1 MADTGVTAMEE
12 RSSDGIRWSVA
23 DRVGRIVLDWPE
35 RANTIGL
42 AQGHAFARAVDEVLA
57 TGPRAVLLTGTGKI
71 FCAGGA
77 IDELS
82 GAGNAIDA
90 LVGRILDPLHPAIER
105 LSNAPLPV
113 VCALNGAVGGAGI
126 GLGLCGDLVIAAA
139 STKLR
144 TGYTAIGLS
153 PDAGASYF
161 LARRAGSERAKQLFF
176 LSEPIDA
183 QRCLALGIVD
193 AVHPDDELP
202 AAAQSLVARLAA
214 AATGSLVR
222 VKHLCRA
229 AGTHGLREHLDL
241 ERSLLEQSARG
252 ADASE
257 GLRAF
262 LEKRAPRF
270 SGGG

>member
-1 MADTGVTAMEE
+1 MEE

-23 DRVGRIVLDWPE
+23 DSIGRIVLDCPQ

-42 AQGHAFARAVDEVLA
+42 AQGHAIARAVDEVLA
-57 TGPRAVLLTGTGKI
+57 AGPRAVLITGTGKI

-77 IDELS
+77 IDEMA
-82 GAGNAIDA
+82 GAGTAVDV
-90 LVGRILDPLHPAIER
+90 LVGRILDPLNPAIER

-113 VCALNGAVGGAGI
+113 VCALNGAVGGGGI
-126 GLGLCGDLVIAAA
+126 GLALCGDLVIAAA

-153 PDAGASYF
+153 PDLGSSYF
-161 LARRAGSERAKQLFF
+161 LARRVGTERTKQLFF
-176 LSEPIDA
+176 LSEAIDA

-214 AATGSLVR
+214 CATGSLAR
-222 VKHLCRA
+222 VKQLCRA

-241 ERSLLEQSARG
+241 ERSLLGQAARE
-252 ADASE
+252 ADARE

-262 LEKRAPRF
+262 LDKRAPRF
-270 SGGG
+270 VGGR